1 MAYLTRAELRAL
13 DGLGDSS
20 VHSDALLDEAILM
33 ASNVVDRATGTSF
46 GDVTT
51 PAYSS
56 FTVTLSGTG
65 SRRIRVKDQEGYPI
79 LYIRT
84 IDTVTIDGVTDS
96 GITYVIDAAGM
107 VTRSAGVWSASS
119 DGGENIV
126 ITGTAGITNDTSGD
140 AWADIRWAARS
151 IARNWA
157 LNQESRLADRALNLT
172 TSEGSF
178 EVRAQAGAPGRATNL
193 PDVNVVLN
201 RHNHRWS
208 L

>member
-1 MAYLTRAELRAL
+1 MAYTTRAELRAL

-33 ASNVVDRATGTSF
+33 ASNTVDRATGTSF

-51 PAYSS
+51 PAYGAFSI
-56 FTVTLSGTG
+56 TLSGTG
-65 SRRIRVKDQEGYPI
+65 SRCIRLLDQEGYPV
-79 LYIRT
+79 LYPRT
-84 IDTVTIDGVTDS
+84 ISSVTIDGVADA
-96 GITYVIDAAGM
+96 GITYVLAANGYA
-107 VTRSAGVWSASS
+107 TRSSGAWSAGS
-119 DGGENIV
+119 DGGLNIV
-126 ITGTAGITNDTSGD
+126 IVGTAGLADD
-140 AWADIRWAARS
+140 ASVDALADLRWAARS
-151 IARNWA
+151 IARNWV

-178 EVRAQAGAPGRATNL
+178 EVRAQAGAPGRPTNL

-208 L
+208 I